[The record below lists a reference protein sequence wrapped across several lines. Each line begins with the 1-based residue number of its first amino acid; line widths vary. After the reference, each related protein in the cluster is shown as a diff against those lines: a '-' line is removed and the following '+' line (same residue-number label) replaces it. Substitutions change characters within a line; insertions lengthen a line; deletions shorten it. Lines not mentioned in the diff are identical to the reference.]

1 MKNIFNVLKFTAYE
15 LLIKKSFLVTNIFML
30 ILIVAATNIPNII
43 DYFDDDKLPRILIVD
58 NEKVYGDYLSSLES
72 MELEAEIEV
81 IDKVISSEKLEDYID
96 EEKYELILSVN
107 QDNQNIEF
115 SYLTEE
121 VYLGEFNFLE
131 PILENA
137 YTNIKISELDLTDEQ
152 ALSISPV
159 FSSEYTSL
167 KENNLYNSANYAI
180 AMFLSVALFYAI
192 YFYAFSVSSSVTT
205 EKTSKIVE
213 ILLTST
219 DSKSV
224 IIGKILGIGLVG
236 FTQIIF
242 FILFGLGCT
251 KIFMDSSIVSDILS
265 NVNLSPLFILI
276 TLIYFVFGY
285 LLYSFVF
292 ALTGAT
298 VNRVEDIQTA
308 NTPGSLLAVISF
320 YLAIFTMT
328 NPGGFL
334 SNLAKYFPFS
344 SPFIMPTNYINGS
357 VGIIEL
363 LISIAILIVSV
374 IIISFISI
382 KVYRSAILNYGS
394 KVDIKKYFKRVL
406 KK

>member
-43 DYFDDDKLPRILIVD
+43 DFFDDDKLPRILIVD